1 MKPLRPYQ
9 RECIEA
15 LYEYMESRDGHPLAV
30 IPTGGGKSLVIAT
43 FLREVLEQH
52 PDTRMMVVTHVKELI
67 SQNYAELMSEW
78 PTAPA
83 GIYSAGLNRRDTHS
97 PIIFAGIQSIG
108 KKGLNL
114 PKIELLIVDEAHL
127 IPRKSTT
134 LYRKFFA
141 DLLTIN
147 PYLKIIGL
155 TATPFRLDSG
165 MLHRGADAMFQ
176 DIAYEVPITHLIDNG
191 WLVPLISRPA
201 EMQYD
206 TSGVRKAGGEFVGK
220 HLAAALDLEHLTNQ
234 AVAEA
239 IQTAEDE
246 QRRSWLFFGTSVAH
260 CEHIAEAIRSCGYT
274 ALAIS
279 ADTEPAKRR
288 RMIEDHKSGAVK
300 ALVSCGV
307 LTTGYNNPMVDLVAL
322 LRPTQSVGL
331 YIQMVG
337 RGSRLAPAKMNC
349 RILDFGGN
357 IERHGPIDAITI
369 NYSHSGDGE
378 GVGKAPTKA
387 CPECDDVVPASAREC
402 HCGYQ
407 FPPPS
412 PKIEARASGQAILSR
427 DEPSVAF
434 KVRSVEYRRH
444 SKPGKPDSM
453 MVVYSNGLQ
462 TVREWVCLE
471 HAGYAREKAVKWWQ
485 KRAVGEVP
493 AVIDDALDSSND
505 LRRPSAISVRKNGKY
520 LEVVGYQW

>member
-9 RECIEA
+9 RECIDA
-15 LYEYMESRDGHPLAV
+15 LYEYMEHRDGHPLAV
-30 IPTGGGKSLVIAT
+30 IPTGGGKSLVIAA
-43 FLREVLEQH
+43 FLKEALEAY
-52 PDTRMMVVTHVKELI
+52 PDTRIMVVTHVKELI
-67 SQNYAELMSEW
+67 SQNYAELLSEW

-108 KKGLNL
+108 KKGLSL
-114 PKIELLIVDEAHL
+114 PKIELLLVDEAHL

-165 MLHRGADAMFQ
+165 LLHKGKDALFQ

-191 WLVPLISRPA
+191 WLVPLLSHEA
-201 EMQYD
+201 KMQYD
-206 TSGVRKAGGEFVGK
+206 TSGVKKAGGEFVGK
-220 HLAAALDLEHLTNQ
+220 HLAAAVDLEHLTRQ

-239 IQTAEDE
+239 VQTAESE
-246 QRRSWLFFGTSVAH
+246 QRRSWLFFGTSVEH
-260 CEHIAEAIRSCGYT
+260 CEHIAEAIRSHGYT

-288 RMIEDHKSGAVK
+288 KMIEDHKSGAVK

-307 LTTGYNNPMVDLVAL
+307 LTTGYNNPIVDLVAL
-322 LRPTQSVGL
+322 LRPTQSAGL

-337 RGSRLAPAKMNC
+337 RGSRLAPGKSDC

-357 IERHGPIDAITI
+357 VERHGPIDAITI
-369 NYSHSGDGE
+369 NYAASGDGDV
-378 GVGKAPTKA
+378 VGKAPTKK
-387 CPECDDVVPASAREC
+387 CPKCNDTVPASSREC
-402 HCGYQ
+402 TCGYQ
-407 FPPPS
+407 FPPPA
-412 PKIEARASGQAILSR
+412 PKIEAQASKQAILSR
-427 DEPSVAF
+427 DQKPVLFDVKA
-434 KVRSVEYRRH
+434 VEYRRH
-444 SKPGKPDSM
+444 QKPGKPDSL
-453 MVVYSNGLQ
+453 MVAYSSGLQ

-485 KRAVGEVP
+485 RRSTSDVPKTIGE
-493 AVIDDALDSSND
+493 ALKNANQ
-505 LRRPSAISVRKNGKY
+505 LRRPAAINVRKNGKH
-520 LEVVGYQW
+520 LEVVGYIW